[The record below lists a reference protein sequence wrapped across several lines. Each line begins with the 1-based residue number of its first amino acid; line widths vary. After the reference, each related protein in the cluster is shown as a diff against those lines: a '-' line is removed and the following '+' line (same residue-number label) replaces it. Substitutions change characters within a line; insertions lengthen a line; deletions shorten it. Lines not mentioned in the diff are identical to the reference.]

1 MLPCLLPARLL
12 KDVCLLLFA
21 VEGLEE
27 SAVPCL
33 ERDLGAPTEAERDLC
48 CSKDLEFFESPV
60 FVLSFV
66 FFVESFFFD
75 LLVGKG
81 GNAQS

>member
-1 MLPCLLPARLL
+1 MLPFLLPARLL
-12 KDVCLLLFA
+12 IDACRLLLA

-33 ERDLGAPTEAERDLC
+33 DRDLGAPTEAERDLC
-48 CSKDLEFFESPV
+48 CSKALELFVSPV

-66 FFVESFFFD
+66 LFVVSFFFV

-81 GNAQS
+81 GKAQS